1 MTSVAQRVWGWVRP
15 TLSYRP
21 WGGKGGSEEC
31 VMDDSSQRTSG
42 GWGGMVSWV
51 WGAPKEKTYHKALTE
66 EYWEAA
72 EERIQHREVE
82 DLKAGTLESDSRPP
96 IISSTSR
103 WWHSMLPSAYLP
115 WPRLAYSD
123 GLRQRKVAGWGE
135 GVMWDTDKTDGDMS
149 DYDTPPPSPT
159 PFQKASSSFRV
170 FSRSWKGEI
179 LPEHFDIS
187 FNFLRHLFDLCV
199 VGLLWA
205 VSLPARVVLDV
216 LGVQGAL
223 KLWLH
228 GMAMFF
234 VSTVGMAALLWVI
247 QEFLP
252 QFALVYGIVQGLV
265 ISVSVRQSIISGGGE
280 EQTEEQRG
288 QQQEEEQQEQEEVE
302 ERSEEKLKAETRE
315 QKLKLTMEE
324 SCRRRIRTK

>member
-21 WGGKGGSEEC
+21 WGGKGSPDEC
-31 VMDDSSQRTSG
+31 VMDDSSQRTNWGLG
-42 GWGGMVSWV
+42 GVVSWV
-51 WGAPKEKTYHKALTE
+51 WGSPKEKTYHKALTE

-72 EERIQHREVE
+72 EERLQHREVE
-82 DLKAGTLESDSRPP
+82 DLRAGTHECDSRPP
-96 IISSTSR
+96 VKSGSR
-103 WWHSMLPSAYLP
+103 WWHTMLPTSYLP
-115 WPRLAYSD
+115 WPRWASSPD

-135 GVMWDTDKTDGDMS
+135 SLWDKDNVDGDNS

-159 PFQKASSSFRV
+159 PFQKASSFSV
-170 FSRSWKGEI
+170 FSRSWEGEV
-179 LPEHFDIS
+179 LPEHFDIC

-205 VSLPARVVLDV
+205 VSLPSRVFLDV

-228 GMAMFF
+228 GMAMFL
-234 VSTVGMAALLWVI
+234 VSSVGMATLLWVI

-252 QFALVYGIVQGLV
+252 QFALVYGVIQGLV
-265 ISVSVRQSIISGGGE
+265 ISVSVRQSVLTGGGE
-280 EQTEEQRG
+280 QMEEQKA
-288 QQQEEEQQEQEEVE
+288 QQEEVE
-302 ERSEEKLKAETRE
+302 ERNEEKQEVETDE
-315 QKLKLTMEE
+315 QKPSVEE
-324 SCRRRIRTK
+324 TGRRKIRTK